1 MKTTR
6 RHFLIGSLAALKRN
20 PLTSGRGL
28 RTASAG
34 ERIVLGF
41 MGIREQSPAARGF
54 AQRSDTEI
62 AYLADVDTRLFEN
75 RARESKTSP
84 GPS

>member
-6 RHFLIGSLAALKRN
+6 RHFLIGSLAALN
-20 PLTSGRGL
+20 SLTPGRGL

-41 MGIREQSPAARGF
+41 S
-54 AQRSDTEI
+54 S
-62 AYLADVDTRLFEN
+62 
-75 RARESKTSP
+75 
-84 GPS
+84 